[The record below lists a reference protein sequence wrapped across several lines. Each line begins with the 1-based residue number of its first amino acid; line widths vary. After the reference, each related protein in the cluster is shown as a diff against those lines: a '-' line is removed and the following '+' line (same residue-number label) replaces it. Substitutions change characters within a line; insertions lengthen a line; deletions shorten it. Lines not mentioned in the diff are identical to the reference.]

1 MVFQYAA
8 FAMAAFGAAGAGA
21 ALSPLLS
28 GFGSSMLINSL
39 FSNPAASQFT
49 LPNLTPTTNQQTA
62 INNNST
68 APSTLAAHSISTSP
82 SIKETTSPIQSS
94 SVNTPHPAQQGMFPF
109 AAAAAAAGAAA
120 SFSDPRILSQYSAAL
135 SALPSSA
142 GTAPSLFNILSST
155 ASNGSMMEDRESVA
169 GTLHKTLLNEL
180 GKDTTISKGTSPESL
195 INDITSKTSSIA
207 DLRLKAK
214 KHQEAMGIEDRN

>member
-94 SVNTPHPAQQGMFPF
+94 SVNTPHQAQQGMFPF

-155 ASNGSMMEDRESVA
+155 ASNGSMTEGRE
-169 GTLHKTLLNEL
+169 TLHKTLLNEL
-180 GKDTTISKGTSPESL
+180 GKDTTISKGASPESL

>member
-1 MVFQYAA
+1 
-8 FAMAAFGAAGAGA
+8 MAAFGAAGAGA

-39 FSNPAASQFT
+39 LSNPSSSQFT
-49 LPNLTPTTNQQTA
+49 LPNLTNPS
-62 INNNST
+62 INNS
-68 APSTLAAHSISTSP
+68 APTSISSTSTINDATS
-82 SIKETTSPIQSS
+82 SIHQSS
-94 SVNTPHPAQQGMFPF
+94 IASQPSQGMLPF

-135 SALPSSA
+135 SALPSTPSA
-142 GTAPSLFNILSST
+142 VTPSSLFNILSSSS
-155 ASNGSMMEDRESVA
+155 SNHGGGEDTKLGRN
-169 GTLHKTLLNEL
+169 LLSEIGRGVNG
-180 GKDTTISKGTSPESL
+180 GKGNDDSL
-195 INDITSKTSSIA
+195 MNDITSKTSSIA